1 MNGGMLRNY
10 FLCYELS
17 KYFQVTLL
25 TFQPEAEFVDGVQG
39 YGWNKDIRVISL
51 PLPAPGQ
58 GLIRKLR
65 NAVKGRWYQKNLFRS
80 AGSYMMEGYPVMH
93 RLLQSET
100 FDFVLFEHLFSL
112 ELQPLVRRLCPG
124 ARILFDAH
132 NVDHLLYAQE
142 NDISV
147 PAHRRVYEEI
157 RAGETSLHTKADYF
171 LACSEKDRNT
181 LEQLNGG
188 QIRGYVVPNGADTY
202 RNRFRE
208 ETVTRRNILFCGSL
222 DYEPNRDGILWF
234 YNSIW
239 PDIKAAYPELV
250 LTIIGRNGTH
260 EDYATLKQDKDIQ
273 FVGEVPDVRPYYA
286 DSYLSV
292 VPLRKGSGT
301 RLKILESMSL
311 GTTVVST
318 SIGAE
323 GIDCTHGEHLYIAD
337 TREDFIDRIKELFED
352 TRPAELLRRNARKL
366 IDTRYSWQA
375 IVAAFADQMQ
385 THTQTRTVTS

>member
-1 MNGGMLRNY
+1 
-10 FLCYELS
+10 
-17 KYFQVTLL
+17 
-25 TFQPEAEFVDGVQG
+25 
-39 YGWNKDIRVISL
+39 
-51 PLPAPGQ
+51 
-58 GLIRKLR
+58 
-65 NAVKGRWYQKNLFRS
+65 
-80 AGSYMMEGYPVMH
+80 
-93 RLLQSET
+93 
-100 FDFVLFEHLFSL
+100 
-112 ELQPLVRRLCPG
+112 
-124 ARILFDAH
+124 
-132 NVDHLLYAQE
+132 
-142 NDISV
+142 
-147 PAHRRVYEEI
+147 VYEEI